1 MKEYIK
7 ILDDLRAEEIRFD
20 FDPLNKNL
28 CFGGTPVVLPKIKIG
43 GSLGDALDK
52 GKETAGDAAAAAKAA
67 AADTAAKAKATA
79 AKAKAA
85 TQAAATKAKEVAHA
99 AATTTK
105 SNAMGLATDAKAE
118 FARQADAG
126 KAFLH
131 EGADQFKEG
140 MQKLGLHKSDDP
152 GSEDTPGSSAAP
164 GGTEKVGG
172 GSSNITMK
180 EAESAKGKKAK
191 MGAKGKRSL
200 RKI

>member
-7 ILDDLRAEEIRFD
+7 ILDDLRAEEHRFN
-20 FDPLNKNL
+20 FDPTNRNL
-28 CFGGTPVVLPKIKIG
+28 CFGGTSVTLPKVKIG
-43 GSLGDALDK
+43 GTLGDVLDK
-52 GKETAGDAAAAAKAA
+52 GKDAAE
-67 AADTAAKAKATA
+67 ATA

-85 TQAAATKAKEVAHA
+85 TEAAAAKAKETAAAAATKAKEVAHA

-118 FARQADAG
+118 MNRQADAG

-140 MQKLGLHKSDDP
+140 MQKLGLHKSDEP
-152 GSEDTPGSSAAP
+152 GSEDKPGSSAAP

>member
-28 CFGGTPVVLPKIKIG
+28 CFGGSPPPLPKIKIG
-43 GSLGDALDK
+43 GSLGEALDA
-52 GKETAGDAAAAAKAA
+52 GKDAAGEAAAAAKAA
-67 AADTAAKAKATA
+67 TEAAATKAKETAA
-79 AKAKAA
+79 
-85 TQAAATKAKEVAHA
+85 AAATKAKEVAHA
-99 AATTTK
+99 AATKTK
-105 SNAMGLATDAKAE
+105 DNAMGLATDARAE
-118 FARQADAG
+118 LHRQADAG

-140 MQKLGLHKSDDP
+140 MQKLGLHKSDEP
-152 GSEDTPGSSAAP
+152 GSEDKPGSSAAP